1 MLNCRFHRSTP
12 ASPFGDVDSSPYKLV
27 ETLIAA
33 PDRESLIA
41 ATRALDRVLLWNWY
55 VIPHWHDTVYRV
67 AYWNRFS
74 HPAVAPKYGLGFQD
88 TWWVDPEKNAKLA
101 NSPRR
106 TEP

>member
-1 MLNCRFHRSTP
+1 V
-12 ASPFGDVDSSPYKLV
+12 VDKLV

-101 NSPRR
+101 NSARR